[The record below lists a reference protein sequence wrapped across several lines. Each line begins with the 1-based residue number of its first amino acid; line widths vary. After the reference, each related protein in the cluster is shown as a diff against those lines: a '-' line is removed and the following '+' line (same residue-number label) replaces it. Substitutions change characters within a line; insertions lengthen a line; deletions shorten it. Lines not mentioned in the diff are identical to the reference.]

1 MIGFVERRS
10 ENGLFHSFLLSTIR
24 DFEISLCLFLKRR
37 KNEVFLKAIKKAIS
51 RKDNN
56 LNTITTF
63 PRIKKKN
70 NIKFIESIY
79 LYIHESRNL
88 E

>member
-24 DFEISLCLFLKRR
+24 DFEISFCLFLKRR
-37 KNEVFLKAIKKAIS
+37 KNKVFLKTIKLSCK
-51 RKDNN
+51 N
-56 LNTITTF
+56 LNTIITY
-63 PRIKKKN
+63 KEKN

>member
-24 DFEISLCLFLKRR
+24 DFEISFRLFLKKR
-37 KNEVFLKAIKKAIS
+37 KNKVFFKTDKAIS
-51 RKDNN
+51 CKN
-56 LNTITTF
+56 LNTIITY
-63 PRIKKKN
+63 KEKN

>member
-24 DFEISLCLFLKRR
+24 DFEISFCLFLKRR
-37 KNEVFLKAIKKAIS
+37 KNKVFLKAIKRAIS
-51 RKDNN
+51 CKN
-56 LNTITTF
+56 LNTVIT
-63 PRIKKKN
+63 KKN